1 MWTSTVGADQPS
13 FVSGSRLRA
22 QKDYSHPTLGTM
34 ADHAAVDALRTALQE
49 KEGHLLEQ
57 ERSRAERASMEAED
71 LRSTLSRQAAR
82 PAARQAAAAPGHGAG
97 EALADAM
104 ELAVMD
110 TVLQYILR
118 WAEEDRPTLAEQVR
132 DMAPTLARLRADA
145 RRRAEE
151 NTQRHAARAAPY

>member
-1 MWTSTVGADQPS
+1 MADNTA
-13 FVSGSRLRA
+13 VEALRA
-22 QKDYSHPTLGTM
+22 ALHEFDS
-34 ADHAAVDALRTALQE
+34 DA
-49 KEGHLLEQ
+49 LEQ
-57 ERSRAERASMEAED
+57 ERARAERASMEAED

-110 TVLQYILR
+110 IVLQYILR

-151 NTQRHAARAAPY
+151 NARRHASRAAPY